1 MVLRWGGAVTG
12 AEDSQEARGR
22 GRRGCAPADAQ
33 LARGVRLSARAAP
46 RVPDTAPVARAS
58 TVGGRHRRRKVVL
71 TPVGEQLRDDLHPA
85 QRQIQQA
92 VERALSAG
100 RGVSGVLDVGYSGP
114 TAADVLLRAADV
126 FQLRNPHCQVRIHEI
141 QLTDLY
147 GPIRS
152 GQVDV
157 QVTEGPVAEPDLT
170 AGPLLFR

>member
-1 MVLRWGGAVTG
+1 M
-12 AEDSQEARGR
+12 
-22 GRRGCAPADAQ
+22 
-33 LARGVRLSARAAP
+33 
-46 RVPDTAPVARAS
+46 ARAS

-71 TPVGEQLRDDLHPA
+71 TPVGEQLRDDLLPA